1 MTIDR
6 LFKSSRVLPA
16 RALLLV
22 RRVSLLRSWH
32 QAHTVIKGLA
42 GLENHRGARR
52 SVAIQ
57 VAVFEGPRS
66 SCEKALF
73 TGEWGPVCLTLD
85 LIRTASQPFTGNS
98 CHARIVGSLFVTV
111 AGCYCWIWA
120 LQYAPGL
127 IYWVHEADAVCSCP
141 TCSSVH
147 AHRAV
152 SPIKDG
158 PASRPHRKPSAYD
171 RPACCPPSRCA
182 SPDFRISD
190 GGRS

>member
-6 LFKSSRVLPA
+6 FFKSSRVLPA

-85 LIRTASQPFTGNS
+85 LIRTASQEFLHGS
-98 CHARIVGSLFVTV
+98 VGLPEM
-111 AGCYCWIWA
+111 
-120 LQYAPGL
+120 Q
-127 IYWVHEADAVCSCP
+127 
-141 TCSSVH
+141 
-147 AHRAV
+147 R
-152 SPIKDG
+152 
-158 PASRPHRKPSAYD
+158 RKRGKPL
-171 RPACCPPSRCA
+171 P
-182 SPDFRISD
+182 SD
-190 GGRS
+190 GGACAFRDGGGTSLRDRVAEREWARGRAPNRNSVLCRTEPRGRIILESRVPCPVRSSRPQALSSPKIVFR

>member
-1 MTIDR
+1 MAIDR
-6 LFKSSRVLPA
+6 FFKSSRVLPA

-85 LIRTASQPFTGNS
+85 LM
-98 CHARIVGSLFVTV
+98 
-111 AGCYCWIWA
+111 
-120 LQYAPGL
+120 
-127 IYWVHEADAVCSCP
+127 
-141 TCSSVH
+141 
-147 AHRAV
+147 
-152 SPIKDG
+152 
-158 PASRPHRKPSAYD
+158 
-171 RPACCPPSRCA
+171 
-182 SPDFRISD
+182 
-190 GGRS
+190 RSG